1 MITKI
6 SSLTFSGVDIIDV
19 DVQVQITPGVPNFII
34 VGLAD
39 KTIAE
44 SKERVRAAL
53 SSIGLALPAKESG
66 WIPVHPGK
74 IHPSVCRSGNP
85 ETGNSSSRR
94 LSDDPGSPFPD

>member
-6 SSLTFSGVDIIDV
+6 CSLTFSGVDITDV
-19 DVQVQITPGVPNFII
+19 DVQVQISSGVPNFVI

-53 SSIGLALPAKESG
+53 S
-66 WIPVHPGK
+66 
-74 IHPSVCRSGNP
+74 
-85 ETGNSSSRR
+85 
-94 LSDDPGSPFPD
+94 